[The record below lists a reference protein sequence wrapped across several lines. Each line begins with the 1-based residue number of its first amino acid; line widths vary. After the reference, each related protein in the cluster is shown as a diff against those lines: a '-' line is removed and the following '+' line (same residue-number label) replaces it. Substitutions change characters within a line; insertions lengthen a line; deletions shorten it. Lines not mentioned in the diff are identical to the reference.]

1 MIKQDSIDRVLS
13 AVDIVT
19 VIKADGVKLK
29 RSGRILK
36 GICPFHDDHSP
47 SMAVYEDTQSY
58 YCFVCG
64 AGGNAVNYLMKRKN
78 MTYPE
83 AIKHL
88 GKMFNVEVEE
98 TKKEPVDEEKQ
109 REKET
114 IIYIYETACDFFRS
128 QLAGTAKEY
137 AQGRFDEETISRWKI
152 GYADN
157 GWQSLYLHL
166 KGKGWT
172 DAQLA
177 ASDLF
182 RRNRN
187 GGLYDFFRSR
197 LMFPIFDRTGRVIAF
212 SGRTLDGSEPKY
224 LNSGETII
232 YNKGQELFGLNFAI
246 PAIRK
251 YDVCVLVE
259 GNADVVKLH
268 QLGVTNV
275 VAACGT
281 ALTDEQ
287 IAAVGRYTNNFC
299 LLYDSD
305 RAGIEATHRN
315 AVRIIEKGFNV
326 VTLTIPNGDHGEKQD
341 PDSFFRSKSQF
352 GIFYTNNKID
362 YLIRLAR
369 EKAENCTSDANYK
382 ARTIKELCRLIYNK
396 PLNERAAIIED
407 LAREIPTKTLWNK
420 TFKELDDE
428 KRAREHQEM
437 VNGRTKEQNECFM
450 KYGFYVDKNCYHF
463 QEFKGKGTF
472 EGSNFILEPLF
483 HIEST
488 INAKRLYRLRN
499 VYGIDRV
506 VEFPQKDLISISA
519 FKLRCESLG
528 NFRFEAGEYGL
539 AKIKAYLYEKT
550 KTCTEIS
557 QLGWQKQGF
566 FAWSNGIYAD
576 GQFQPISPDGIC
588 TYRKENYYL
597 PALSSFYESDD
608 MLFQFER
615 KFKHTPGTI
624 TLYDWLDNFS
634 RVYRENAV
642 VGFSFLLASL
652 FRDIIV
658 NHFRFFPILN
668 IFGPKGT
675 GKSEM
680 AVSLSKMF
688 GDLPVGINMTNS
700 TIAAM
705 ADHVSHT
712 RNAVVHIDE
721 YKNSVEYDKIEF
733 LKGLWDGVGRNRM
746 NMDKD
751 KKKEMTAVD
760 SGIILTGQEMTTAD
774 IALFSRVI
782 FTSFTKTKFSD
793 DEKALYNRLKDTEK
807 QGLTQITN
815 EILSHRE
822 LFRDT
827 YIENYNAACS
837 DMEAKVNKSVIEDRI
852 WRNWM
857 VILGAL
863 RTLKDV
869 LSMPFNY
876 EKAVTVM
883 SDMIVRQNNETK
895 ANNEISN
902 FWEIYTFLVKNGDLE
917 RDYDFRIDHVSKLKT
932 DKVDLVAQKTVI
944 FIEKSRALQ
953 LYSKHCKSTGLKA
966 LPTATLKYYL
976 ENSSEYL
983 GEKVLK
989 LKRRISNL
997 QERTSA
1003 FENNGMQCLQ
1013 ETISTRLYA
1022 FDYDEL
1028 ALDIE
1033 TSFEPA
1039 ID

>member
-1 MIKQDSIDRVLS
+1 MITQESIDRVLS
-13 AVDIVT
+13 AIDIVS
-19 VIKADGVKLK
+19 VIQSDGVELK
-29 RSGRILK
+29 RHGRILK
-36 GICPFHDDHSP
+36 GVCPFHDDHDP
-47 SMAVYEDTQSY
+47 SMAVYENTQSF

-64 AGGNAVNYLMKRKN
+64 EGGNAVSYLMKRRN

-88 GKMFNVEVEE
+88 AKMFDVEIEE
-98 TKKEPVDEEKQ
+98 TAAKPEDEERQ
-109 REKET
+109 RECESLRS
-114 IIYIYETACDFFRS
+114 IYEEACRFFQS
-128 QLAGTAKEY
+128 QLKDGALEY
-137 AQGRFDEETISRWKI
+137 ARGRFAEETISRWRL
-152 GYADN
+152 GYAD
-157 GWQSLYLHL
+157 GEWQSLYMHL
-166 KGKGWT
+166 RSKGFT

-182 RRNRN
+182 RRNKN
-187 GGLYDFFRSR
+187 GGLYDFFRNR

-212 SGRTLDGSEPKY
+212 SGRSIDGSEPKY
-224 LNSGETII
+224 LNSSETLV
-232 YNKGQELFGLNFAI
+232 YNKGRELFGLNFAI
-246 PAIRK
+246 SKIRK
-251 YDVCVLVE
+251 YDVVVLVE
-259 GNADVVKLH
+259 GNADVVKMH
-268 QLGVTNV
+268 QLGVNNV

-281 ALTDEQ
+281 ALTDDQ
-287 IAAVGRYTNNFC
+287 IQVLSRYTHNFC
-299 LLYDSD
+299 LMYDSD
-305 RAGIEATHRN
+305 SAGVEATHKN
-315 AVRIIEKGFNV
+315 ALHIIEKGYNV
-326 VTLTIPNGDHGEKQD
+326 ITLTIPNGKKGVKQD
-341 PDSFFRSKSQF
+341 PDTYFKSKKQFADFFTERKV
-352 GIFYTNNKID
+352 D
-362 YLIRLAR
+362 YIIRMAR
-369 EKAENCTSDANYK
+369 ERSENCENDANYK
-382 ARTIKELCRLIYNK
+382 ARTIKEICQIIYHK
-396 PLNERAAIIED
+396 PLNERASLIEE
-407 LAREIPTKTLWNK
+407 LSKEISPKSLWNK
-420 TFKELDDE
+420 TFKELDNE
-428 KRAREHQEM
+428 KKAREEEDR

-450 KYGFYVDKNCYHF
+450 KYGFYVEKNCYHF
-463 QEFKGKGTF
+463 QEPKGKGTF
-472 EGSNFILEPLF
+472 EGSNFVLEPLF

-499 VYGIDRV
+499 IYGIERV

-550 KTCTEIS
+550 KTCTEIT

-566 FAWSNGIYAD
+566 FAWSNGIYAE
-576 GQFQPISPDGIC
+576 GQFQPITPDGIC
-588 TYRKENYYL
+588 THRKENYYL

-705 ADHVSHT
+705 ADHVSKT

-883 SDMIVRQNNETK
+883 ADMIVRQNNETK